1 VRGIQELAAFTAML
15 VFRDGIPAQRE
26 DHYAQAGGLMFTW
39 RALHD
44 AMREVEIIAEAVR
57 DVQARSIREGNPF
70 EHKETTA
77 QNFSARCQ
85 LRRVG
90 ALVDLREAALQVAL
104 MASVK
109 PPDPIVCSLRWNED
123 VAYWASC
130 VTRHLRFPMC
140 MGLLG
145 PGRIPR

>member
-1 VRGIQELAAFTAML
+1 VRGIQELAAYTAML

-26 DHYAQAGGLMFTW
+26 GHYAQAGGLMVTW
-39 RALHD
+39 RALHG

-57 DVQARSIREGNPF
+57 DVQAR
-70 EHKETTA
+70 EHEEATA
-77 QNFSARCQ
+77 QNFSARSQ
-85 LRRVG
+85 LRQVG
-90 ALVDLREAALQVAL
+90 ALVDQRERALQVAL
-104 MASVK
+104 VASVE

-123 VAYWASC
+123 VAFWASC
-130 VTRHLRFPMC
+130 VTRHLRFPVC